1 MKKQIKMIGL
11 DCDGTLLNDNKELTD
26 YSRKVLERAIEQG
39 IVIVVATGRPLTGIP
54 KQVLAMEGV
63 RYALTSNGARI
74 VDMQENK
81 VISECTM
88 PTKTARELL
97 QMFSAYDT
105 YKEVFI
111 DGQGY
116 ADRED
121 LERVDEYV
129 DTESMARYVRECRKP
144 VENIAKLL
152 QDDGIRVDK
161 VHVMFRNQ
169 EERMK
174 AFDEVGKVEGIT
186 TTCAISNNIEV
197 NMLGVNKG
205 EGLLRLGKL
214 LGIERDE
221 IMACGDGMNDLEM
234 LKAVGFGVAVEN
246 AMEEVKKAADYVTD
260 TNENNG
266 VAKAIEK
273 FALA

>member
-1 MKKQIKMIGL
+1 MIGL

-26 YSRKVLERAIEQG
+26 YSREVLLRAIAQG

-54 KQVLAMEGV
+54 KQVLDVEGV

-74 VDMQENK
+74 VDMQEDK

-88 PTKTARELL
+88 TVEKARELL
-97 QMFSAYDT
+97 RIFSAYDT

-116 ADRED
+116 AGRED
-121 LERVDEYV
+121 LERVDAYV
-129 DTESMARYVRECRKP
+129 DTESMARYVRECRKS
-144 VENIAKLL
+144 VDNIDDLL
-152 QDDGIRVDK
+152 QADGISVDK

-169 EERMK
+169 KERTQ
-174 AFDEVGKVEGIT
+174 AFAEANRVEGVT

-197 NMLGVNKG
+197 NALGVNKG

-221 IMACGDGMNDLEM
+221 IMACGDGMNDFEM
-234 LKAVGFGVAVEN
+234 LKAVGFGVAMEN
-246 AMEEVKKAADYVTD
+246 AMEEVKQAADYVTD

>member
-1 MKKQIKMIGL
+1 MKKIKMIGL

-26 YSRKVLERAIEQG
+26 YSREVLHRAIEQG
-39 IVIVVATGRPLTGIP
+39 VSIVIATGRPLTGIP
-54 KQVLAMEGV
+54 KQVLAVEGV

-74 VDMQENK
+74 VDMQENQ

-88 PTKTARELL
+88 PAKIARKLL
-97 QMFSAYDT
+97 RIFSAYDT

-116 ADRED
+116 VGCED
-121 LERVDEYV
+121 LERVEAYV

-144 VENIAKLL
+144 VDNIEELL
-152 QDDGIRVDK
+152 RDDGIRVDK

-169 EERMK
+169 EERMQ
-174 AFDEVGKVEGIT
+174 AFDEANRVEGVT

-221 IMACGDGMNDLEM
+221 IMACGDGMNDFEM
-234 LKAVGFGVAVEN
+234 LKAVGLGVAMEN
-246 AMEEVKKAADYVTD
+246 AMEEVKQAADYVTD

>member
-1 MKKQIKMIGL
+1 MKKIKMIGL
-11 DCDGTLLNDNKELTD
+11 DCDGTLLNDNKVLTD
-26 YSRKVLERAIEQG
+26 YSREVLLRAIAQG
-39 IVIVVATGRPLTGIP
+39 IVIVIATGRPLTGIP
-54 KQVLAMEGV
+54 KQVIAVEGV

-74 VDMQENK
+74 VDMQEDK

-88 PTKTARELL
+88 SVKTARELL
-97 QMFSAYDT
+97 RIFSAYDT

-116 ADRED
+116 AGRKD
-121 LERVDEYV
+121 LERVDKYV

-144 VENIAKLL
+144 VDNIDDLL
-152 QDDGIRVDK
+152 QDEKIRVDK
-161 VHVMFRNQ
+161 VHVMFRDRT
-169 EERMK
+169 ERMQ
-174 AFDEVGKVEGIT
+174 AFDEANRVEGVT

-197 NMLGVNKG
+197 NALGVNKG
-205 EGLLRLGKL
+205 EGLVRLGKL

-221 IMACGDGMNDLEM
+221 IMACGDGMNDFEM
-234 LKAVGFGVAVEN
+234 LKAVGFGVAMEN
-246 AMEEVKKAADYVTD
+246 AMEEVKQAADYITD

>member
-1 MKKQIKMIGL
+1 MKKPIKMIGL
-11 DCDGTLLNDNKELTD
+11 DCDGTLLNENKELTD
-26 YSRKVLERAIEQG
+26 YSKEVLERAIEQG
-39 IVIVVATGRPLTGIP
+39 IIIVIATGRPLTGIP
-54 KQVLAMEGV
+54 KQVLAMEGI

-81 VISECTM
+81 VLSECTM
-88 PTKTARELL
+88 PTKTARKLF
-97 QMFSAYDT
+97 QIFSTYDT
-105 YKEVFI
+105 YKEIFI

-116 ADRED
+116 ADGEE

-144 VENIAKLL
+144 VEHIEEFL
-152 QDDGIRVDK
+152 QNDEIRVDK

-174 AFDEVGKVEGIT
+174 AFDEVSKVEGVT

-205 EGLLRLGKL
+205 ESLLRLGKL

-221 IMACGDGMNDLEM
+221 IMACGDGMNDFAM

-246 AMEEVKKAADYVTD
+246 AMEEVKKIADYVTD

>member
-1 MKKQIKMIGL
+1 MKKIKMIGL

-26 YSRKVLERAIEQG
+26 YSREVLYRAIEQG
-39 IVIVVATGRPLTGIP
+39 VVIVIATGRPLTGIP
-54 KQVLAMEGV
+54 KQVLSIEGV

-74 VDMQENK
+74 VDMQENQM
-81 VISECTM
+81 ISECTM
-88 PTKTARELL
+88 SAKTARKLL
-97 QMFSAYDT
+97 RIFSRYDT

-111 DGQGY
+111 NGQGY
-116 ADRED
+116 AGNED
-121 LERVDEYV
+121 LERVDAYV
-129 DTESMARYVRECRKP
+129 DTESMARYVRECRKS
-144 VENIAKLL
+144 VDNIYNLL
-152 QDDGIRVDK
+152 LDDEIRVDK
-161 VHVMFRNQ
+161 VHVMFCNQ
-169 EERMK
+169 EERRK
-174 AFDEVGKVEGIT
+174 AFDEANRVEKVT

-197 NMLGVNKG
+197 NALGVNKG

-234 LKAVGFGVAVEN
+234 LKAVGFGVAMEN
-246 AMEEVKKAADYVTD
+246 AMEEVKQAADYVTD